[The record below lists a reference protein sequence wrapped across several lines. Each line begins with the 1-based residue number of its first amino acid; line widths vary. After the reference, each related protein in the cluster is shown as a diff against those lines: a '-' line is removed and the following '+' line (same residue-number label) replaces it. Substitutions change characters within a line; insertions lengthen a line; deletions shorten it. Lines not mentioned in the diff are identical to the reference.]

1 MLDWLKQFE
10 KTITVI
16 LAFLMALVVALA
28 TIELAYVIA
37 KDTITPPI
45 LLLDI
50 EELLEIFGLFMLVL
64 IGIEL
69 LETIKAY
76 FKENVVHVE
85 VVLTV
90 AMIAVARKVIILDV
104 KDLSAMTLIGI
115 ATIVVSLAAA
125 AHVFKR
131 LHQSGDSR

>member
-10 KTITVI
+10 RTVTLI
-16 LAFLMALVVALA
+16 LACLMALVVALA
-28 TIELAYVIA
+28 TIELAYVLA

-115 ATIVVSLAAA
+115 ATIVVALAFAA
-125 AHVFKR
+125 RVFKR
-131 LHQSGDSR
+131 LHQSEDSR